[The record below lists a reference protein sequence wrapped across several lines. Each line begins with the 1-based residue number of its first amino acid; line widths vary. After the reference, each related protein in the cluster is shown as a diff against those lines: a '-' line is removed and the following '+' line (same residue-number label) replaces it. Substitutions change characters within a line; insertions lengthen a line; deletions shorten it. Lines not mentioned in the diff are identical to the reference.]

1 MTYKTNI
8 SIVFLHSCRPFAN
21 GMGIISCIHSI
32 LFVLMVAQ
40 VIHGSEIHLKLD
52 SVIPPNIT
60 TDDAKFFTHS
70 AFRVLIGADPPTAF
84 KFMKVSEAEFPALN
98 GQGVSYAVLQF
109 PSGSLNP
116 SHRHPHSAEL
126 LFLLIGSL
134 KVGFVDA
141 NDVLHTL
148 TLQAGDLFIFPVGV
162 VHYQYNYGRDLAF
175 AISAFGSANV
185 RTITTPGL
193 SKRLPSLAR
202 LMHQMLRR

>member
-1 MTYKTNI
+1 MVKNL
-8 SIVFLHSCRPFAN
+8 SS
-21 GMGIISCIHSI
+21 MGIISCIHSI

-60 TDDAKFFTHS
+60 TDDANFFTHS

-202 LMHQMLRR
+202 LMQQMLRR

>member
-60 TDDAKFFTHS
+60 TDDANFFTHS

-98 GQGVSYAVLQF
+98 
-109 PSGSLNP
+109 
-116 SHRHPHSAEL
+116 
-126 LFLLIGSL
+126 GSL

-202 LMHQMLRR
+202 LMQQMLRR

>member
-1 MTYKTNI
+1 
-8 SIVFLHSCRPFAN
+8 
-21 GMGIISCIHSI
+21 MGIISCIHSI

-60 TDDAKFFTHS
+60 TDDANFFTHS

-148 TLQAGDLFIFPVGV
+148 TLQAGDLFIFLVGV

-185 RTITTPGL
+185 RTITTPVAL
-193 SKRLPSLAR
+193 HLAILISSSIKYSVLTEIR
-202 LMHQMLRR
+202 QIKCIYT